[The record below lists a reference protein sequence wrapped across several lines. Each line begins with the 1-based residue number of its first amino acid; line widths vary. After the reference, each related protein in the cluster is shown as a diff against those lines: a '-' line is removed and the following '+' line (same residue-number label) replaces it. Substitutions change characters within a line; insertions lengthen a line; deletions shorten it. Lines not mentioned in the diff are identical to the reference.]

1 MAFVAVCGKPEAG
14 VGPGGVDGRG
24 GARAD
29 GHCVAGAVFDARRGR
44 YCGGRRRRSRGR
56 FAAVTVL
63 LGWDRVG
70 VGPETAAV
78 LPRFGFCRGVG
89 GRRVEAL
96 VMVCVAI
103 AHHLQVDVFSADED
117 CAEDAAV
124 LVLGLPH
131 YGNVF
136 AEDVVRE
143 LLFRLLPEGLRLL
156 GRVDCVEA
164 DLVLGVPVADDCDRV
179 AVGNRDDAA
188 LEGFDSRRE
197 RGRVNRLRV
206 GQLLPRGGC
215 TAQTLRRGGCA
226 AGVRLRVGGRYAAL
240 LRRSTPPLKS

>member
-1 MAFVAVCGKPEAG
+1 M
-14 VGPGGVDGRG
+14 
-24 GARAD
+24 
-29 GHCVAGAVFDARRGR
+29 
-44 YCGGRRRRSRGR
+44 
-56 FAAVTVL
+56 TVL
-63 LGWDRVG
+63 LEWDRVG

-240 LRRSTPPLKS
+240 LRRPTPSPQILRGGVRAQGRGHRANDGERESEGGLCAVLHAVHYTIFAAFRVGFLKKL